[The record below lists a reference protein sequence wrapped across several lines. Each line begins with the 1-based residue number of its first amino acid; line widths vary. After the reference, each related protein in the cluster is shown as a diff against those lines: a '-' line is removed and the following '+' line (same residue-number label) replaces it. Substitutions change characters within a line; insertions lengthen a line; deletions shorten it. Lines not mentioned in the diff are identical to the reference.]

1 MSRTRKFR
9 VNCVTNQTTD
19 RDHEAKV
26 REATE
31 VSTANDTSEEGRSTD
46 EFNKF
51 DQSTVNNMELSLG
64 LFTRL
69 GSKQVTPLG
78 VGPLMEGVINPRPPL
93 LTIGHRR
100 NTKPQMVS
108 RRTCRQCLDG

>member
-1 MSRTRKFR
+1 MLIFP
-9 VNCVTNQTTD
+9 

-69 GSKQVTPLG
+69 
-78 VGPLMEGVINPRPPL
+78 
-93 LTIGHRR
+93 
-100 NTKPQMVS
+100 
-108 RRTCRQCLDG
+108 